1 MKLESGNGE
10 KMVKRF
16 TTESDA
22 ENPKNGNG
30 MSETGMIDK

>member
-30 MSETGMIDK
+30 MSEAGMIDK